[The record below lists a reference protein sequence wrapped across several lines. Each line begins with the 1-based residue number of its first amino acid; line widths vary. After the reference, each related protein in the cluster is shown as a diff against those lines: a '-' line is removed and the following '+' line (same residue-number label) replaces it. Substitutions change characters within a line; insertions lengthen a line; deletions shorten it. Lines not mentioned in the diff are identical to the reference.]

1 MCRSSSLS
9 YLSCLPSVRVCV
21 VTRAKAR
28 SGSAVNHIQK
38 DRENL
43 IVCFLGSDFG
53 AVWHSCVYKITPG
66 CLLFLLRK
74 TRVYP
79 DTAVCKCCVCSYH
92 VSDRHIHS
100 AETQKEVSGLCILLF
115 RTCASCWR
123 GSRGKLIH
131 KTRRNPVVR
140 IGKRPAEIHHFPY
153 ACMT

>member
-74 TRVYP
+74 TGSTLIPPFANAVYAATMCPTGTSTVPRHQRKCRVY
-79 DTAVCKCCVCSYH
+79 
-92 VSDRHIHS
+92 VSCYSEHAHLVGE
-100 AETQKEVSGLCILLF
+100 AHGVSSF
-115 RTCASCWR
+115 
-123 GSRGKLIH
+123 
-131 KTRRNPVVR
+131 TRRAEIQLFELVSA
-140 IGKRPAEIHHFPY
+140 PAEIHHFPY